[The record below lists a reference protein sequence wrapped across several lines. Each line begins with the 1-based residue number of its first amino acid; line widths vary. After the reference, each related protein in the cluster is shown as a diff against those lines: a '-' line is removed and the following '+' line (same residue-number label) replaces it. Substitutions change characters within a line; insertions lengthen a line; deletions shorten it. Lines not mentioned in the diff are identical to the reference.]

1 MRERLGR
8 LALLLLCLCLLAAAL
23 PAAHSALAEGG
34 KSKSI
39 TRKCQFVVSEG
50 SKRKLTDGNVRSC
63 WEYSKREAYV
73 GVHIPNDRE
82 AGWLRIEWMF
92 DPTGFELIE
101 YDAGREVL
109 RIRNQDDTFPNIYTV
124 FDLLPETK
132 YIQLLMT
139 AMGQQ
144 ICTLAVYSSGTPPEG
159 LQIWQP
165 PVQKADLMVVSAH
178 QDDELIFL
186 GGTIPYY
193 AVAFQRPTVVMYMAN
208 CTRYRRAEALNA
220 LWKMGV
226 RNYPQFLN
234 LPDGHSKTMEAG
246 LKKWGGKD
254 HLLELVAEQIRR
266 YQPEV
271 IVTQD
276 LNGEYGHDQHKLTAY
291 AMMPAIE
298 AAADPN
304 QYPESALRYG
314 AWQVKKLYHHLYN
327 KHRIKMD
334 WNTKLAGLGGKSALR
349 MARIGMQ
356 EQASQLKYYN
366 VKKGGKY
373 DNAKFGLFFSTV
385 GEDVAKND
393 FLEHTDGAITA
404 EEIAAGVGDPDDDE
418 EDDEDSNWED
428 ALTPE
433 MTDSE
438 ETDPGQVMPE
448 ESDAEEEAMDDPDAE
463 APTQAEQAGLEAQTP
478 VPTAEPQT
486 ANERSG
492 APGVGVVLGIV
503 AGVGAVGA
511 AGWLLYRRSRQSRR
525 RHRRRR

>member
-1 MRERLGR
+1 MKKQLGR
-8 LALLLLCLCLLAAAL
+8 LAALLCLCLLAAAL
-23 PAAHSALAEGG
+23 TAAQCALAEES
-34 KSKSI
+34 KAKSI
-39 TRKCQFVVSEG
+39 TGKCQFVVSEG
-50 SKRKLTDGNVRSC
+50 SKRKLTDKNVRSC
-63 WEYSKREAYV
+63 WEYSKRDAYV
-73 GVHIPNDRE
+73 GVHIPDDRE

-101 YDAGREVL
+101 YSAGKEVL

-132 YIQLLMT
+132 YIQLRMT

-144 ICTLAVYSSGTPPEG
+144 ICTVAVYSSGTPPEG

-165 PVQKADLMVVSAH
+165 PVEKADLMVVSAH

-246 LKKWGGKD
+246 LNKWGGKD
-254 HLLELVAEQIRR
+254 HVLELVAEQIRR

-276 LNGEYGHDQHKLTAY
+276 LNGEYGHDQHKLTAH

-334 WNTKLAGLGGKSALR
+334 WNTKLAGLGGKTALK
-349 MARIGMQ
+349 MAWIGMQ

-404 EEIAAGVGDPDDDE
+404 EEIAAGVGEAEHDDL
-418 EDDEDSNWED
+418 EDADLEGDDWED

-433 MTDSE
+433 MTDSK
-438 ETDPGQVMPE
+438 ETDPGQDVTE
-448 ESDAEEEAMDDPDAE
+448 ESGAE
-463 APTQAEQAGLEAQTP
+463 AIEPEAADSALAEPLTEATEAP
-478 VPTAEPQT
+478 APTAEPQA

-492 APGVGVVLGIV
+492 APGIGVALGIV
-503 AGVGAVGA
+503 AGVGALGA
-511 AGWLLYRRSRQSRR
+511 AAWWVLRRRQ
-525 RHRRRR
+525 RHRRRYWH